1 MNKTMF
7 LRGRVVFAGLLA
19 ALSGAAPSHAQL
31 SGAGSSLA
39 RDVLAG
45 WSTNFGAA
53 VGGVTYES
61 VGSSRGVEHARAGE
75 VDFGVSDVPL
85 TGPALRQSNLK
96 QIPLAASAVVIA
108 INLPELGGSA
118 QLRLTGDIL
127 ANIYTGRIEKWN
139 HSQITAINPGV
150 KLPDRLIVPVWRS
163 DGSGQS
169 YAFSS
174 YLSRQNAAWRR
185 ATGTQSQLRGLSG
198 RSVVGG
204 ASMLATIRATP
215 GAIGY
220 EGYGSARAAGLV
232 LASLRNA
239 SDQYV
244 APTPESIT
252 EALTKARWS
261 FDTAENAADLDA
273 SPGNASYPL
282 TAVVYALVPSTVAPQ
297 RKSATGFFARA
308 VQQGDSVVTGAGFLP
323 LPANVKASVAAVTK
337 AG

>member
-1 MNKTMF
+1 MNKTFF
-7 LRGRVVFAGLLA
+7 LRGKSVCVALLA
-19 ALSGAAPSHAQL
+19 IVCLASPSHAQL

-45 WSTNFGAA
+45 WSTAFGAA
-53 VGGVTYES
+53 VGGVTYEA
-61 VGSSRGVEHARAGE
+61 VGSSRGVDHAKAGE

-85 TGPALRQSNLK
+85 TGAALRQSNLK

-108 INLPELGGSA
+108 INVPELA
-118 QLRLTGDIL
+118 NQQLRLTGDIL
-127 ANIYTGRIEKWN
+127 ASIYTGKIEKWN
-139 HSQITAINPGV
+139 HSQIAGVNPGV
-150 KLPDRLIVPVWRS
+150 KLPDRAIVPVWRS

-169 YAFSS
+169 YVFST
-174 YLSRQNAAWRR
+174 YLSRQNSAWRR

-220 EGYGSARAAGLV
+220 EGYAGARSAGLV

-239 SDQYV
+239 SEQYV
-244 APTPESIT
+244 APTPDSIT
-252 EALTKARWS
+252 EALAKARWS

-273 SPGNASYPL
+273 SAGAAAYPL
-282 TAVVYALVPSTVAPQ
+282 TAVIYALVPTTVAAP
-297 RKSATGFFARA
+297 RKNASTFLARA

-323 LPANVKASVAAVTK
+323 LPAAVKTFVANVAKAS
-337 AG
+337 

>member
-1 MNKTMF
+1 MKKTFF
-7 LRGRVVFAGLLA
+7 LRGKSVYA
-19 ALSGAAPSHAQL
+19 ALLTVVCWASPSHAQL

-45 WSTNFGAA
+45 WASAFGAV
-53 VGGVTYES
+53 VGGVTYEP
-61 VGSSRGVEHARAGE
+61 VGSSRGVEHAKAGE
-75 VDFGVSDVPL
+75 VDFGVSDVAL
-85 TGPALRQSNLK
+85 TAAALRQSSLK

-108 INLPELGGSA
+108 INLPELGS
-118 QLRLTGDIL
+118 QSLRLTGDVL
-127 ANIYTGRIEKWN
+127 AGIYTGKIEKWN
-139 HSQITAINPGV
+139 HSQIAGINPGV
-150 KLPDRLIVPVWRS
+150 KLPDRAIVPIWRS

-169 YAFSS
+169 YVFSS
-174 YLSRQNAAWRR
+174 YLSRQNGAWRR

-220 EGYGSARAAGLV
+220 EGYAGARSAGLV

-239 SDQYV
+239 SDQFI
-244 APTPESIT
+244 APSPESIT
-252 EALTKARWS
+252 EALAKARWS
-261 FDTAENAADLDA
+261 FDTAENSADLDA

-282 TAVVYALVPSTVAPQ
+282 AAVIYALVPSTVAAP
-297 RKSATGFFARA
+297 RKNASGFLARA

-323 LPANVKASVAAVTK
+323 LPAPVKTAVANATK

>member
-1 MNKTMF
+1 MDKTVFSRCKLVCGTLLATMF
-7 LRGRVVFAGLLA
+7 IG
-19 ALSGAAPSHAQL
+19 SPSHAQL

-45 WSTNFGAA
+45 WSAAFGAA
-53 VGGVTYES
+53 VGGVTYEP
-61 VGSSRGVEHARAGE
+61 VGSSRGVDHAKAGE

-85 TGPALRQSNLK
+85 TGAALRQSSLK

-108 INLPELGGSA
+108 INLPELGNQS
-118 QLRLTGDIL
+118 LRLTGDIL
-127 ANIYTGRIEKWN
+127 ASIYTGKIEKWN
-139 HSQITAINPGV
+139 HSQITSINPGV
-150 KLPDRLIVPVWRS
+150 KLPDRAIVPVWRS

-169 YAFSS
+169 YVFSA
-174 YLSRQNAAWRR
+174 YLSRQNATWRR

-204 ASMLATIRATP
+204 ASMLATIKATP

-220 EGYGSARAAGLV
+220 EGYGGARAAGLV
-232 LASLRNA
+232 LASLRNS
-239 SDQYV
+239 SDQYI
-244 APTPESIT
+244 APTPDSIT
-252 EALTKARWS
+252 EAVTKARWS

-282 TAVVYALVPSTVAPQ
+282 AAVIYALVPGTVAPP
-297 RKSATGFFARA
+297 RKNASVFLARA

-323 LPANVKASVAAVTK
+323 LPANVKTSVATIAR
-337 AG
+337 AS